1 MTVKVR
7 PWTVTVAV
15 GVAVAV
21 LAATATETV
30 PPPVPLAPARVTE
43 LCDVAAVHE
52 QPVPAATLK
61 LALPPAAGRLA
72 EAGDTL

>member
-1 MTVKVR
+1 MNF
-7 PWTVTVAV
+7 VAV
-15 GVAVAV
+15 RVAVAV

-30 PPPVPLAPARVTE
+30 APPVPLAPVSVTQ

-61 LALPPAAGRLA
+61 LALPPAPAGRLA